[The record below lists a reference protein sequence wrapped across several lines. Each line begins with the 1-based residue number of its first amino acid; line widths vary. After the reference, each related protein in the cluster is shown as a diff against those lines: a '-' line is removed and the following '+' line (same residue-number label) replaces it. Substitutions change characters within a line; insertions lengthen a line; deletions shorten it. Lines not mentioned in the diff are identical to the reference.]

1 METELAT
8 LQLALARYPILQ
20 YFEYGHLPEKLHT
33 TSKPFC
39 VLAYDMAVL
48 LPNNAETSAMLRKIL
63 EAKDCAV
70 RAALAK

>member
-1 METELAT
+1 MPTEFE
-8 LQLALARYPILQ
+8 QLKGALTKYPILQ
-20 YFEYGHLPEKLHT
+20 YFEYGHLPENLKAI
-33 TSKPFC
+33 SQPFC
-39 VLAYDMAVL
+39 VLAYDMAVA